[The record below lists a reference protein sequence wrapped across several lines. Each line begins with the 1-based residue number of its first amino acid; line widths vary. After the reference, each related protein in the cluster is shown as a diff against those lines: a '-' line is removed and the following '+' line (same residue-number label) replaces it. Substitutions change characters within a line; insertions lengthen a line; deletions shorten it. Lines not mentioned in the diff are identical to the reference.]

1 MRRKMKKIG
10 VLAAAIFL
18 ACGNIDLVEAEV
30 EVALLKRKSDT
41 LSVWWTL
48 PEASK
53 SDRDAGNDRII
64 LLGNRD
70 NLDFFW
76 GGNDFGIKLETAD
89 VKSDAV
95 GVVTGEKLYNELH
108 LADGTYNYINQA
120 NTTGA
125 NLSALETELKERDIV
140 NVTSSD
146 FTIDKSSTRDD
157 DKVLNTT
164 YTITTESASFESG
177 NTGLVTGG
185 GLYEEIHVA
194 DGKAI
199 KASNTVAQNL
209 IDLDAQVKT
218 NTDQVD
224 LNTEAI
230 KNLKDLSNLTD
241 AGKKEIKNLAQ
252 GVVKMKG
259 DNVSILVED
268 TKDET
273 TGNLTY
279 KVTAKDALVESGNTG
294 ILTADNAYTEFR
306 TEGNYIHA
314 NQTVGTNLGVLDAQI
329 KTNADSIIDLE
340 NRIGNKLDV
349 IAGQINSVAAG
360 AAAMAALQPEA
371 YRPENRWSFAVG
383 YGHYKNENATAMGV
397 FFKPEAMATFSVG
410 GTVWSGDPMLSA
422 GASFKA
428 GRVDQ
433 EAKKQEAKNPA
444 ERVKA
449 LETVT
454 QKQEVVLEAPTARL
468 AKWEAEDALLAKR
481 LAVLEREHQA
491 LQADGASQMAMNRT
505 QEKELEMLAKEMT
518 GLQADREKIQSE
530 RIKLKERFTAL
541 LMQMEMVKGERP

>member
-1 MRRKMKKIG
+1 MRRKMKEIG

-18 ACGNIDLVEAEV
+18 ACGNIDLVEADV
-30 EVALLKRKSDT
+30 DVAILMRKSGT

-48 PEASK
+48 QEASV
-53 SDRDAGNDRII
+53 DDLLTRNDRIVE
-64 LLGNRD
+64 LGRYGGSIYI
-70 NLDFFW
+70 W
-76 GGNDFGIKLETAD
+76 GCNDFGVKLETAD
-89 VKSDAV
+89 VTSGAA
-95 GVVTGEKLYNELH
+95 GAVTGEKLYNELH

-120 NTTGA
+120 STTGA
-125 NLSALETELKERDIV
+125 NLSALETELKKRDIV

-146 FTIDKSSTRDD
+146 FTIDSSGTRDT
-157 DKVLNTT
+157 DKVKNTT
-164 YTITTESASFESG
+164 YTITTKSASFESG

-185 GLYEEIHVA
+185 GLYEEIHVE

-209 IDLDAQVKT
+209 IDLDAQVRT
-218 NTDQVD
+218 NKDQVD

-268 TKDET
+268 TKDKT

-279 KVTAKDALVESGNTG
+279 KVTAVDALVESGNTG

-306 TEGNYIHA
+306 ADGNYIHA
-314 NQTVGTNLGVLDAQI
+314 NQTVGTNLGILDAQI

-349 IAGQINSVAAG
+349 IAGQINPVAAG

-371 YRPENRWSFAVG
+371 YHPDNKWSFSVG

-428 GRVDQ
+428 GRADQ
-433 EAKKQEAKNPA
+433 EAKKREAKTPA

-468 AKWEAEDALLAKR
+468 VKWEAEDALQAKR
-481 LAVLEREHQA
+481 LVALERDHKA
-491 LQADGASQMAMNRT
+491 LQADGVSQMAMHRT
-505 QEKELEMLAKEMT
+505 QEKALGTLSKEMA
-518 GLQADREKIQSE
+518 GLQAEREKIQGE
-530 RIKLKERFTAL
+530 RMKLQERLVAL
-541 LMQMEMVKGERP
+541 LARVEMAKGEEL

>member
-30 EVALLKRKSDT
+30 EGALLKRKTGT

-70 NLDFFW
+70 NLDYFW

-89 VKSDAV
+89 VTSGAV
-95 GVVTGEKLYNELH
+95 GAVTGEKLYNELH

-120 NTTGA
+120 STTGA
-125 NLSALETELKERDIV
+125 NLSALETALKKRDIV

-371 YRPENRWSFAVG
+371 YCPENRWSFAVG

-449 LETVT
+449 LETVIP
-454 QKQEVVLEAPTARL
+454 KQAVALEAPTARL

>member
-294 ILTADNAYTEFR
+294 ILTADNAYTKFR